1 MRKQLLLLLFL
12 SVFLTG
18 CRDRLVKLPELAY
31 SPMRSFSEFPDSSFF
46 KSISCMDV
54 VDGKL
59 YMFDQTRSDV
69 AVLDLQTDSFYTVGA
84 HGQGPEE
91 LANPYSFYVQADTVY
106 IWDGGALTLKGFAGG
121 RYSHTLAVCGGSMN
135 RFFVEGDTIY
145 LPLVSD
151 EASFVKVPKLWQRG
165 DEAHLVY
172 GRHVFQISEDPSMNS
187 VRNVRHLL
195 KGTGCFYAVCPSYP
209 VVEKYDLHTD
219 ALLASY
225 DLSRIDFVKDDL
237 DFIAERNSGPKS
249 YTTSF
254 KDAYCFGNKLFILFS
269 SQCGGFSTDKVI
281 VLEDKGGEL
290 VPTGLIQLTPGA
302 IFESVCVDEN
312 CFYAMNYETSSVEIY
327 QFGDPL

>member
-121 RYSHTLAVCGGSMN
+121 KHSHTLAVCGGSMN
-135 RFFVEGDTIY
+135 RFFVEGDSIY

-151 EASFVKVPKLWQRG
+151 EASFVKVPKSWQRG

-249 YTTSF
+249 YTTSLF
-254 KDAYCFGNKLFILFS
+254 KSGINKMAQKVGEEAVETIIEA
-269 SQCGGFSTDKVI
+269 CNGTDERLIYEGADLLYHLI
-281 VLEDKGGEL
+281 VLLTSKGYRIEDLAREL
-290 VPTGLIQLTPGA
+290 KERHSDTWKKH
-302 IFESVCVDEN
+302 
-312 CFYAMNYETSSVEIY
+312 
-327 QFGDPL
+327 